1 MCMCAPRCA
10 GLQLAGMKFI
20 DTLFMIVVCF
30 SPSLSF
36 FVKRWPSKGRIGKH
50 KRSRRKTRFRCL
62 THCPYTQSCPADNP
76 ISSSTKRSIILFI
89 HSSYMC
95 VWLYFG
101 CWDTQPKKA
110 VRPKC
115 SLPVSLTVPVRIC
128 ARLCV
133 RRCVRATSRAGNSSK
148 TPQVSV
154 QQQERWN
161 GRREILPNH
170 PVGI

>member
-1 MCMCAPRCA
+1 MCAPRCA

-50 KRSRRKTRFRCL
+50 KKSRRENQVPLSDTLPLYAKLPRRQPHL
-62 THCPYTQSCPADNP
+62 
-76 ISSSTKRSIILFI
+76 IINETIDYFI
-89 HSSYMC
+89 HSFILY
-95 VWLYFG
+95 VRVIVFWLLFFVFLF
-101 CWDTQPKKA
+101 CFSIFVVELQPKKA

-115 SLPVSLTVPVRIC
+115 SLPVGLTVPVCIC

-133 RRCVRATSRAGNSSK
+133 RRCVSACVQRAG
-148 TPQVSV
+148 
-154 QQQERWN
+154 
-161 GRREILPNH
+161 
-170 PVGI
+170 PVIALRLHK